1 MTYDSKNLI
10 SEFFMLPLMVDY
22 NLSFRKPFSD
32 FRKLII
38 GIVVNIIPIVS
49 LISYGYILES
59 SDIKRGEQTDKME
72 EWEDFGGFFVK
83 GLLAFIVSLI
93 YCIPALIVG
102 IIAFVVALGPLFG
115 QLVTMGPQRLETMN
129 PEEFFPIF
137 VPYLLAALPLV
148 VLVAILILIATYVAP
163 VAVLNYIKTDNFS
176 EAFNFKEITKYIFT
190 GEYIIVWLL
199 ILVLN
204 IALVGI
210 LSNVPILGTAIASFI
225 TGMIGFSLYAGV
237 MMGIDKKN

>member
-1 MTYDSKNLI
+1 
-10 SEFFMLPLMVDY
+10 
-22 NLSFRKPFSD
+22 
-32 FRKLII
+32 
-38 GIVVNIIPIVS
+38 
-49 LISYGYILES
+49 
-59 SDIKRGEQTDKME
+59 
-72 EWEDFGGFFVK
+72 
-83 GLLAFIVSLI
+83 
-93 YCIPALIVG
+93 
-102 IIAFVVALGPLFG
+102 
-115 QLVTMGPQRLETMN
+115 MN

-190 GEYIIVWLL
+190 GEYIVVWLL
-199 ILVLN
+199 VLVLN

-210 LSNVPILGTAIASFI
+210 LSNIPFVGTAIASFI

>member
-1 MTYDSKNLI
+1 
-10 SEFFMLPLMVDY
+10 MVDY

-32 FRKLII
+32 FRKLVI
-38 GIVVNIIPIVS
+38 GIVVNIIPIVN
-49 LISYGYILES
+49 LISYGYTLES

-83 GLLAFIVSLI
+83 GLSAFIISLV
-93 YCIPALIVG
+93 YSIPALIVG
-102 IIAFVVALGPLFG
+102 IIAFAVAFGPLFG
-115 QLVTMGPQRLETMN
+115 QLVSMDSQRVQTMN

-148 VLVAILILIATYVAP
+148 VLFAILILIATFIAP
-163 VAVLNYIKTDNFS
+163 VAVLRYIKTDIFS

-190 GEYIIVWLL
+190 GDYIIVWLL
-199 ILVLN
+199 VLVLN

-210 LSNVPILGTAIASFI
+210 LSNIPFVGTAIASFI

-237 MMGIDKKN
+237 MIELDKKN

>member
-1 MTYDSKNLI
+1 
-10 SEFFMLPLMVDY
+10 MVDY

-38 GIVVNIIPIVS
+38 GIVLNIIPIVN

-72 EWEDFGGFFVK
+72 EWDDFGGFFVK

-93 YCIPALIVG
+93 YGIPALIVG
-102 IIAFVVALGPLFG
+102 IIAFAVALAPLFG
-115 QLVTMGPQRLETMN
+115 QLVLMDPQRVQTMN

-148 VLVAILILIATYVAP
+148 VLFAILILIATYIAP
-163 VAVLNYIKTDNFS
+163 VAVLRYIKTDTFS
-176 EAFNFKEITKYIFT
+176 EAFNFKEINKYIFT
-190 GEYIIVWLL
+190 GDYILAWFLV
-199 ILVLN
+199 LVLN
-204 IALVGI
+204 LGLVGV
-210 LSNVPILGTAIASFI
+210 LSNIPFVGTAIASFI
-225 TGMIGFSLYAGV
+225 TGMIGFSLYVGV
-237 MMGIDKKN
+237 MIGIDKKN

>member
-1 MTYDSKNLI
+1 
-10 SEFFMLPLMVDY
+10 MVDY

-38 GIVVNIIPIVS
+38 GIVVNIIPIVN
-49 LISYGYILES
+49 LISYGYTLES

-83 GLLAFIVSLI
+83 GLSAFIISLA
-93 YCIPALIVG
+93 YGLPALIVG
-102 IIAFVVALGPLFG
+102 IIAFAVALGPLFG
-115 QLVTMGPQRLETMN
+115 QLVLMGPQRVQTMN

-148 VLVAILILIATYVAP
+148 VLFAILILIATFIAP
-163 VAVLNYIKTDNFS
+163 VAVLRYIKTDNFS

-190 GEYIIVWLL
+190 GDYILVWLL
-199 ILVLN
+199 VLVLN

-210 LSNVPILGTAIASFI
+210 LSNIPFVGTAIASFI

-237 MMGIDKKN
+237 MIGIDTKN

>member
-1 MTYDSKNLI
+1 
-10 SEFFMLPLMVDY
+10 MVDY

-32 FRKLII
+32 VRKLII
-38 GIVVNIIPIVS
+38 GIVVNILPIVN
-49 LISYGYILES
+49 LISFGYTLES

-83 GLLAFIVSLI
+83 GLLAFIASLI
-93 YCIPALIVG
+93 YGIPALIVG

-115 QLVTMGPQRLETMN
+115 QLALMGPQKVQMMN

-137 VPYLLAALPLV
+137 VPYILAALPLV
-148 VLVAILILIATYVAP
+148 VFMAILILIATYVAP

-190 GEYIIVWLL
+190 GEYIVVWLL
-199 ILVLN
+199 VLVLN
-204 IALVGI
+204 LGLVGL
-210 LSNVPILGTAIASFI
+210 LSNVPIIGTAIASFI

-237 MMGIDKKN
+237 MMGLDKKN